1 MLAFTLTRVV
11 FNTAHRMIYP
21 FLAVFGRGLGVNLQ
35 MLSVALTTRSL
46 VGMTGLFLAPIADNR
61 GRKTGM
67 LTGLM
72 IFTAGLVLVIF
83 RPSYPVFLLTL
94 TLIIVGNYIFDPAMQ
109 AYLGDRVPYE
119 RRGRV
124 LAITELGWSLSF
136 ILGVPLM
143 GFLIARFGWIAP
155 FPVLAL
161 AGALALV
168 TLYWLIPKDP
178 EPARDRPGTWSNY
191 RLVFRSPA
199 ALYGLSIGVLLSAAN
214 EVVNVIFGVW
224 MEDSFGLKI
233 TTLGAAAAL
242 IGLAELGGEALT
254 ACVTDRLGKP
264 RAVALGTIMNCLAAL
279 ALPLLGSSLAGAAVG
294 LFFFYIT
301 FEFTLVSSIPMMT
314 EILPAARA
322 TLMASNVASHSLGRA
337 VGALLATA
345 LYTQGIYVNSIAAII
360 FNLLAL
366 LCLRLLVV
374 KLAARHQQLGS
385 PSL

>member
-1 MLAFTLTRVV
+1 VLAFTLTRMV

-21 FLAVFGRGLGVNLQ
+21 FLAVLGRGLGINLQ
-35 MLSVALTTRSL
+35 MLSIALTTRSL
-46 VGMTGLFLAPIADNR
+46 VGLAGLFLAPIADSR

-72 IFTAGLVLVIF
+72 IFTAGLALIVL
-83 RPSYPVFLLTL
+83 RPSYPVLLLTL
-94 TLIIVGNYIFDPAMQ
+94 SLIVIGKFIFDPAMQ
-109 AYLGDRVPYE
+109 AYIGDRVPYE

-124 LAITELGWSLSF
+124 LAFTELGWSVSF

-161 AGALALV
+161 AGALALL

-178 EPARDRPGTWSNY
+178 APARDRPGPWSNY
-191 RLVFRSPA
+191 RIVFSSPA
-199 ALYGLSIGVLLSAAN
+199 AILGLSISMLLSAAN
-214 EVVNVIFGVW
+214 EVINVIFGVW

-233 TTLGAAAAL
+233 ATLGAAAAL

-254 ACVTDRLGKP
+254 AGLTDRLGKP
-264 RAVALGTIMNCLAAL
+264 RAVALGAVLNCLAAL
-279 ALPLLGSSLAGAAVG
+279 ALPLFGRSLAGAAVG

-301 FEFTLVSSIPMMT
+301 FEFTIVSSIPMMT
-314 EILPAARA
+314 EILPSARA
-322 TLMASNVASHSLGRA
+322 TLMASSMASHSLGRA
-337 VGALLATA
+337 LGALLAAA
-345 LYTQGIYVNSIAAII
+345 LYAQGIYLNSLAAIVL
-360 FNLLAL
+360 NLLGL
-366 LCLRLLVV
+366 LCLRFLVI
-374 KLAARHQQLGS
+374 KLAEQDKKTA